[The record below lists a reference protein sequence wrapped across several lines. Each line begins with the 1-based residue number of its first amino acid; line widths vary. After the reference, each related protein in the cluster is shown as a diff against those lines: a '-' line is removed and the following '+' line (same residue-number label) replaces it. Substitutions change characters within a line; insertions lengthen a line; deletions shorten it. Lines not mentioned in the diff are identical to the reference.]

1 MKRNEA
7 EKPITVCFVGNPN
20 CGKTTLFNAF
30 TGAKL
35 KVANWPGV
43 TVERMEG
50 ETSYKG
56 RKIHVIDT
64 PGIYSLTSY
73 TMEELVTRRCIEE
86 ESVDVIVNVVDASSM
101 ERNLYLT
108 LQLLELKKPV
118 ILALNMMD
126 IVEERGM
133 EIDLH
138 RLPEMLGHI
147 PVVPVSA
154 RKRTGLDVLMHAV
167 VHHYE
172 EEPQGVV
179 VRYDYEIEDK
189 LRKTEAVLHARYSE
203 LDNLRWHAI
212 KMLEYDKEVMKDHPV
227 DLSNIVTRSY
237 EKEIINEKYD
247 YVEDVI
253 RECLFNKEE
262 KSAMTDRIDQVLTH
276 PVWGIP
282 VFFGIMA
289 LVFFLTFTV
298 GDFLKGYFEQGLGM
312 FSEQALMLLEG
323 AGVSSWLI
331 SLIVDGIIAGVG
343 GILTF
348 LPNIFILFLA
358 LAFLEDSGYMAR
370 VAYVMNETMSMVG
383 LSGKAF
389 LPMLL
394 GFGCT
399 VPAVMA
405 TRALENQKDRLRTIL
420 VTPFMSCSAR
430 LPIYVLFAELF
441 FPNSALFVAY
451 SLYLVG
457 VLMAILVSLII
468 HKMSKSQYENS
479 LLIELPE
486 YKTPNLRT
494 VTIYVWDKVKDYL
507 TKAGTTIFLAS
518 IVLWFV
524 LNSGPAGFV
533 SDVSQSFAAKFGHLL
548 VPVLKPAGLGSWQ
561 IAVAL
566 ISGLSAKEVVVSSF
580 SVLYGISNINSAAGM
595 AQLTGILSAAGF
607 GGVNAY
613 ALMIFCL
620 LYTPC
625 IATIAT
631 VKRETHSLKW
641 TLGMV
646 LFQLILAWA
655 ASVIVFQ
662 VGSLLFN

>member
-1 MKRNEA
+1 MVDN
-7 EKPITVCFVGNPN
+7 KPITVCFVGNPN

-30 TGAKL
+30 TGSKL

-43 TVERMEG
+43 TVERIEG
-50 ETSYKG
+50 ETGYKG

-73 TMEELVTRRCIEE
+73 TLEELITRRCIEE
-86 ESVDVIVNVVDASSM
+86 DGVDVIINVVDASSL

-179 VRYDYEIEDK
+179 VRYDRMIEEK
-189 LRKTEAVLHARYSE
+189 IQKTEDTLRAEYPE
-203 LDNLRWHAI
+203 LTNLRWHAI

-227 DLSNIVTRSY
+227 DLSGIFSESY
-237 EKEIINEKYD
+237 EKKIINEKYD
-247 YVEDVI
+247 YVEEI
-253 RECLFNKEE
+253 IQECLVNKEA
-262 KSAMTDRIDQVLTH
+262 KAAFTDKVDEVLTH
-276 PVWGIP
+276 RIWGIP
-282 VFFGIMA
+282 IFFGIMA

-298 GDFLKGYFEQGLGM
+298 GDFLKGYFEAALEI
-312 FSEQALMLLEG
+312 FSGNMLMILES

-331 SLIVDGIIAGVG
+331 SLVVDGIIAGVG

-399 VPAVMA
+399 VPAIMA
-405 TRALENQKDRLRTIL
+405 TRALESQKDRLKTIL

-430 LPIYVLFAELF
+430 LPIYVLFADLF
-441 FPNSALFVAY
+441 FPDCAMLVAY
-451 SLYLVG
+451 SLYIVG
-457 VLMAILVSLII
+457 VAMAIIVALIV
-468 HKMSKSQYENS
+468 HKTSKDKFENA

-486 YKTPNLRT
+486 YKTPNART
-494 VTIYVWDKVKDYL
+494 VAIYVWEKVKDYL

-518 IVLWFV
+518 IILWFV
-524 LNSGPAGFV
+524 MNIGPAGFV
-533 SDVSQSFAAKFGHLL
+533 SDVAESYAARFGHFL

-566 ISGLSAKEVVVSSF
+566 ISGISAKEVVVSSF
-580 SVLYGISNINSAAGM
+580 SVLYGISNINSEAGM
-595 AQLTGILSAAGF
+595 AQLTGVLGAVGF
-607 GGVNAY
+607 GSVNAY

-625 IATIAT
+625 VATIGT
-631 VKRETHSLKW
+631 LKRETHSWKFTGL
-641 TLGMV
+641 MV
-646 LFQLILAWA
+646 MFQLVLAWA
-655 ASVIVFQ
+655 AAVFVYQ
-662 VGSLLFN
+662 VGSMIF